1 MQRLSRDLIEGE
13 WDEVYHAHSRKE
25 KESQNMKH
33 CKRMEMVVAIFVLV
47 IVSAVYVPVSN
58 AQTSEARAT
67 KVRIDMR
74 DIYGALFVTIAGTEK
89 KVTDQ
94 AQQAWIIN
102 GGRHVVYSSS
112 EGAGG
117 YENEGQSLHLYDVG
131 TGNHKR
137 IMSEYFMVE
146 KVKEVITSNKKR
158 ALLVTMEDGGLGAS
172 YLAVVDPFRGEVFFR
187 RWVRILANKGDT
199 IVLGF
204 YREKDWGDMDE
215 GKKVQPYKRERHN
228 LNSLLLRSV
237 IVNKKDN

>member
-1 MQRLSRDLIEGE
+1 MKRIET
-13 WDEVYHAHSRKE
+13 
-25 KESQNMKH
+25 
-33 CKRMEMVVAIFVLV
+33 LV
-47 IVSAVYVPVSN
+47 ILLIVLAVYVPALN
-58 AQTSEARAT
+58 AQTSEAQAT
-67 KVRIDMR
+67 KVRIAMR
-74 DIYGALFVTIAGTEK
+74 DIYGDLFVTIAGTEK

-102 GGRHVVYSSS
+102 RGRHVVYSSN

-117 YENEGQSLHLYDVG
+117 YENEGQSLHLYDVD

-137 IMSEYFMVE
+137 ILSEYFMVE
-146 KVKEVITSNKKR
+146 TVKEVITSNKKR

-172 YLAVVDPFRGEVFFR
+172 YLAVVDPLRGEVFFR

-204 YREKDWGDMDE
+204 YRENDWGDLDE
-215 GKKVQPYKRERHN
+215 GKKVRPYKTERHN
-228 LNSLLLRSV
+228 LNSLLRRPV

>member
-1 MQRLSRDLIEGE
+1 
-13 WDEVYHAHSRKE
+13 
-25 KESQNMKH
+25 MKN
-33 CKRMEMVVAIFVLV
+33 CKRIEMTIAIVVLL
-47 IVSAVYVPVSN
+47 IVSAFYVPARN
-58 AQTSEARAT
+58 AQTSEPRAT

-102 GGRHVVYSSS
+102 SGRQVVYSSS

-117 YENEGQSLHLYDVG
+117 FENEGQSLHLYDVV

-146 KVKEVITSNKKR
+146 TVKEVITSNKKR

-172 YLAVVDPFRGEVFFR
+172 YLAVVDPGRGEIFFR

-204 YREKDWGDMDE
+204 YRESDWEALEAGR
-215 GKKVQPYKRERHN
+215 KVQPYKRERHN
-228 LNSLLLRSV
+228 LNSLLRRPV
-237 IVNKKDN
+237 IVNKKEN

>member
-1 MQRLSRDLIEGE
+1 MKRIETIVVLLI
-13 WDEVYHAHSRKE
+13 
-25 KESQNMKH
+25 
-33 CKRMEMVVAIFVLV
+33 VL
-47 IVSAVYVPVSN
+47 AVHVPAMN
-58 AQTSEARAT
+58 AQTSEAQAT
-67 KVRIDMR
+67 KVRIAMR
-74 DIYGALFVTIAGTEK
+74 DIYGDLFVTIAGTEK

-102 GGRHVVYSSS
+102 RGRHVVYSSN

-117 YENEGQSLHLYDVG
+117 FENEGQSLHLYDVD

-146 KVKEVITSNKKR
+146 TVKEVITSNKKR
-158 ALLVTMEDGGLGAS
+158 ALLVTMGDGGLGAS
-172 YLAVVDPFRGEVFFR
+172 YLAVVDPLRGEVFFR

-204 YREKDWGDMDE
+204 YRENDWGDLDE
-215 GKKVQPYKRERHN
+215 GKKVRPYKTERHN
-228 LNSLLLRSV
+228 LNSLLRRPV

>member
-1 MQRLSRDLIEGE
+1 MSRCAITE
-13 WDEVYHAHSRKE
+13 WNQHHTEE
-25 KESQNMKH
+25 ESQNMKN
-33 CKRMEMVVAIFVLV
+33 CMRIEIMIAIIVLL
-47 IVSAVYVPVSN
+47 IVSAVYVPARN
-58 AQTSEARAT
+58 AQTSEQRVT

-117 YENEGQSLHLYDVG
+117 FENEGQSLHLYDVD

-146 KVKEVITSNKKR
+146 TVKEVITSNKKR

-172 YLAVVDPFRGEVFFR
+172 YVAVIDPLRGEVFFR
-187 RWVRILANKGDT
+187 RWARILAKKGDT

-204 YREKDWGDMDE
+204 YREADWGE
-215 GKKVQPYKRERHN
+215 LEPGKKVRPYKTERHN
-228 LNSLLLRSV
+228 LKSLLRRPL
-237 IVNKKDN
+237 IVNKKENWMDEPFD